1 MPITLITGP
10 ANAGKAGVVM
20 DALTAHRARGERPLL
35 VVPTHADVERYR
47 LELAEH
53 DLALQGALARASAG
67 AVVGAGVGSGGPRAR
82 VVRFQG
88 LLAEA
93 LGRAGS
99 TERPLG
105 RLACEWAL
113 AAVLRNAG
121 G

>member
-20 DALTAHRARGERPLL
+20 DALSAHRAREERPLL

-47 LELAEH
+47 LELGGRELGSEGVAAE
-53 DLALQGALARASAG
+53 
-67 AVVGAGVGSGGPRAR
+67 AGVERGAR

-93 LGRAGS
+93 LRRAGT

-105 RLACEWAL
+105 RLARERAL
-113 AAVLRNAG
+113 AAALRQAG
-121 G
+121 GEERA